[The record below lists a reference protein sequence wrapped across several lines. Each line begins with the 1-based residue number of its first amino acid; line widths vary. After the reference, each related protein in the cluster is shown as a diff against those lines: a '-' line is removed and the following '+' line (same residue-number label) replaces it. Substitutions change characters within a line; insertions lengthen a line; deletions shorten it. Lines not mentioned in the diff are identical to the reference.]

1 MVRGIDVK
9 PDDLLELGGKLRIVG
24 ELEAPDPMRL
34 KTMGAP
40 DPLHRADAD
49 PCRLSH
55 RRAGPMTGARR
66 RPGQGHGN
74 HTFDHFGTQ
83 RRDARGPGLVSHQA
97 IDALGFETL
106 APAVDRVPALS
117 ALPHDPAG
125 AQTVGR
131 QQHDPRPPYMLLRAV
146 AICHHR
152 LQPAA
157 LAGTQGNPLA
167 HFWPPSYPHAR
178 IAECEPIR

>member
-1 MVRGIDVK
+1 MSSSLAANCGSRDNLNCRTRCGCNPCARQIRCTEETLMPTALAITVAVQWVVSPGGSVSVRATVRSRTASGS
-9 PDDLLELGGKLRIVG
+9 GG
-24 ELEAPDPMRL
+24 MRE
-34 KTMGAP
+34 
-40 DPLHRADAD
+40 
-49 PCRLSH
+49 
-55 RRAGPMTGARR
+55 
-66 RPGQGHGN
+66 
-74 HTFDHFGTQ
+74 
-83 RRDARGPGLVSHQA
+83 GPGLVSHQA

-131 QQHDPRPPYMLLRAV
+131 QQHDPRPPYVLLRAV

-157 LAGTQGNPLA
+157 VAGTQCNPLA
-167 HFWPPSYPHAR
+167 HSWPPSYPHAR